1 MGYALHRKSGNHT
14 LSCFPWNER
23 ATAFIQRRVHCVIV
37 LCTDHFPATGISV
50 DGNIQ
55 RGGGVASIEHWGDLC
70 GTEHLWD
77 ALSRTFP
84 LKSLLAFPILTH
96 FLKGQAGI
104 SNYDTFYLPG
114 HIVGSVVIAVVA
126 TTVAL
131 TLFFILRNNFT
142 NTLYKRASCA
152 VILSGAVTGMHWT
165 AALGTRYRLKPNTG
179 FSRDTRQMTV
189 VITIVMVS

>member
-1 MGYALHRKSGNHT
+1 M
-14 LSCFPWNER
+14 
-23 ATAFIQRRVHCVIV
+23 
-37 LCTDHFPATGISV
+37 
-50 DGNIQ
+50 
-55 RGGGVASIEHWGDLC
+55 ASIRHGRDIC
-70 GTEHLWD
+70 GAEHLWN
-77 ALSRTFP
+77 ALSRKFSI
-84 LKSLLAFPILTH
+84 KSLLVFAILTS

-131 TLFFILRNNFT
+131 TLFFILRKNFT

-152 VILSGAVTGMHWT
+152 VILSGAVSGMHWT

-179 FSRDTRQMTV
+179 LSRDTRQMTV

>member
-1 MGYALHRKSGNHT
+1 M
-14 LSCFPWNER
+14 
-23 ATAFIQRRVHCVIV
+23 
-37 LCTDHFPATGISV
+37 
-50 DGNIQ
+50 
-55 RGGGVASIEHWGDLC
+55 ASIEHWGNFC

-84 LKSLLAFPILTH
+84 LKSLLAFAILTH
-96 FLKGQAGI
+96 LLKGQAGI